1 MSRIVGYRR
10 PLRIDDGTDERATLR
25 EAGATK
31 VVIAAASA
39 DHRSDTSLRDLI
51 SDLRTGD
58 TLLVTRTAHLA
69 PSVARYVS
77 VFAELQSRGIRFRS
91 LAEPAL
97 STAGDVSV
105 TPDDVVLA
113 IEALRRELIG
123 LRTREGLQDAARN
136 GRRPGRPS
144 VMTPDR
150 ISMARELRAG
160 GRPISHI
167 ARVIGVSPNAVRRAL
182 ESESSWG
189 AGDRSGMP
197 PRG

>member
-77 VFAELQSRGIRFRS
+77 VFAELQGRGIRFRS

-97 STAGDVSV
+97 STGGDVSV

-123 LRTREGLQDAARN
+123 LRTREGLQDAARS

-182 ESESSWG
+182 EPEPS
-189 AGDRSGMP
+189 
-197 PRG
+197 